1 MYGRCSVFYIF
12 HIYEKTQQKTDRGAK
27 NDLVVHLTAI
37 NLQVGYEQKSEIFL
51 HEMFSLN

>member
-37 NLQVGYEQKSEIFL
+37 NLQVGYEQ
-51 HEMFSLN
+51 